1 MQSISFN
8 RQFND
13 MYHYDDIQSETED
26 SSIINKSGALALMRT
41 TSISRDD
48 TDINE
53 RSKMSIH
60 VGEID
65 SPRKMRKVAATKLE
79 VKLLQAFPS
88 DKSEQ
93 LQGKVNLDVAS
104 LAGKTAY
111 GTDADDD
118 NASNYSF
125 GVASS
130 IFAPQAEKHDSL
142 EIDQIT
148 AGLMDTEQEL
158 RLTQEEKDSFF
169 APLAPKPQLPAM
181 KATSFEFIPQPT
193 QMKMSS
199 TEFVPSFVPE
209 SDHHCEHHHCEHDHS
224 EPAYKQK
231 QKTELCKF
239 W

>member
-1 MQSISFN
+1 MQSIMFK
-8 RQFND
+8 RQFNE
-13 MYHYDDIQSETED
+13 MYHYDDIQSEAED
-26 SSIINKSGALALMRT
+26 NCIINKNGALALMRT

-53 RSKMSIH
+53 RSKVSIQ

-65 SPRKMRKVAATKLE
+65 SPRKMRKVTATKLA
-79 VKLLQAFPS
+79 VKLVQAFPS

-93 LQGKVNLDVAS
+93 LQGKVNIEVAS
-104 LAGKTAY
+104 AAGKTAY

-118 NASNYSF
+118 IASNYSF

-130 IFAPQAEKHDSL
+130 IFAPHAEKHDSL
-142 EIDQIT
+142 ETQIDQI
-148 AGLMDTEQEL
+148 ASLLENDEEP

-169 APLAPKPQLPAM
+169 APLAPKPELPTL
-181 KATSFEFIPQPT
+181 KATSYEFVPQPT

-209 SDHHCEHHHCEHDHS
+209 SDHQCEHHHCEHDHC

-231 QKTELCKF
+231 
-239 W
+239 